1 MLASNE
7 TVILEVLRQ
16 ALNVEKLTTACFK
29 NPTPPSKPVVKK
41 RVEKELLE
49 LLKAGETLLHVRRST
64 DLGFELDQ
72 EYIPLNFLQATS
84 RSDPSSTSA
93 SGLLCRATTWYV
105 DVTFKPCRIPFTQL
119 LFINAF
125 VKRSEL
131 AKQVYFLFIFMIG
144 EKYRNLRTSSSSFS
158 TLFFT
163 TGLEGGVRF
172 LKQAVVSFLAFNA

>member
-1 MLASNE
+1 MIFGFSFGAFYFTINAF
-7 TVILEVLRQ
+7 IN
-16 ALNVEKLTTACFK
+16 LNK
-29 NPTPPSKPVVKK
+29 
-41 RVEKELLE
+41 

-131 AKQVYFLFIFMIG
+131 ARQVYFLFIFMIG
-144 EKYRNLRTSSSSFS
+144 EKYRNFREVVEDPRINFRM
-158 TLFFT
+158 LFNYV
-163 TGLEGGVRF
+163 LYEVRMTIKYRKSHF
-172 LKQAVVSFLAFNA
+172 P

>member
-1 MLASNE
+1 MIRKVGSNPKDIGFCNFCNF
-7 TVILEVLRQ
+7 VIFGFSFGAFYFTINAFV
-16 ALNVEKLTTACFK
+16 NFNK
-29 NPTPPSKPVVKK
+29 
-41 RVEKELLE
+41 

-64 DLGFELDQ
+64 DLGFELNQ

-131 AKQVYFLFIFMIG
+131 ARQVYFLFIFMIG
-144 EKYRNLRTSSSSFS
+144 EKYRNFREVMEDPRINFGM
-158 TLFFT
+158 LFNY
-163 TGLEGGVRF
+163 
-172 LKQAVVSFLAFNA
+172 KCYIK